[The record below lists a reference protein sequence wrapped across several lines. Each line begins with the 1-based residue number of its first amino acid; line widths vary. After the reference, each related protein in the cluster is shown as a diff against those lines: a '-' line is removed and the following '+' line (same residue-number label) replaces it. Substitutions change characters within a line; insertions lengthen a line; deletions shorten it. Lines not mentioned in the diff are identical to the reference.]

1 MRILDVY
8 IQENEQKAS
17 TSESQVSSQSSG
29 ANLTEPPSVEP
40 PSVEPPSV
48 EPPTDHLSPNT
59 HLRYVFKHTYGAH
72 TKWFNTGLQLGLA
85 KHTLDNISR
94 NRSLH
99 DDGDYYREMLTSWMH
114 GGQATMEELVEVLKG
129 PTVGME
135 DVAKH
140 VETLKDV
147 EKRQI
152 GLLN

>member
-1 MRILDVY
+1 MRILEAH
-8 IQENEQKAS
+8 IQEIEQKAS
-17 TSESQVSSQSSG
+17 TSESQVSSQTSD
-29 ANLTEPPSVEP
+29 ANLTEPPG
-40 PSVEPPSV
+40 V

-59 HLRYVFKHTYGAH
+59 HLRHVFKHTYGAH
-72 TKWFNTGLQLGLA
+72 TKWFNIGLQLGLA

-114 GGQATMEELVEVLKG
+114 GGQAKMEELVEVLKG

>member
-1 MRILDVY
+1 MSLSIH
-8 IQENEQKAS
+8 
-17 TSESQVSSQSSG
+17 
-29 ANLTEPPSVEP
+29 TE
-40 PSVEPPSV
+40 
-48 EPPTDHLSPNT
+48 HA
-59 HLRYVFKHTYGAH
+59 Y
-72 TKWFNTGLQLGLA
+72 TKWFNFGLQLGLA
-85 KHTLDNISR
+85 KHTLDSVSR

-140 VETLKDV
+140 VVTLKNV

>member
-17 TSESQVSSQSSG
+17 TSESQVSSQTSD
-29 ANLTEPPSVEP
+29 ANLTAPPSVEQP
-40 PSVEPPSV
+40 GV

-59 HLRYVFKHTYGAH
+59 HLRYVFKHTFGAH
-72 TKWFNTGLQLGLA
+72 TKWFNIGLQLGLA
-85 KHTLDNISR
+85 KHTLDSISR

-129 PTVGME
+129 PTVGM
-135 DVAKH
+135 VCMCIW
-140 VETLKDV
+140 LS
-147 EKRQI
+147 
-152 GLLN
+152 

>member
-1 MRILDVY
+1 MSD
-8 IQENEQKAS
+8 
-17 TSESQVSSQSSG
+17 

-40 PSVEPPSV
+40 PGVEL
-48 EPPTDHLSPNT
+48 PTDHLTQLSYYHILIIYSSSLQVIFNC
-59 HLRYVFKHTYGAH
+59 HSSISIKVFLYCNSINLNIA
-72 TKWFNTGLQLGLA
+72 LQLGLA
-85 KHTLDNISR
+85 KHTLDSISR

-140 VETLKDV
+140 VDSE
-147 EKRQI
+147 RC
-152 GLLN
+152 